1 MKILVLKA
9 SDSNFI
15 EIIEINNGDFKNFI
29 DNLMRKYDDDI
40 ILHFGCSLRF
50 EDEDL
55 EPYGATTDEI
65 NYMITI
71 YDYYIE

>member
-15 EIIEINNGDFKNFI
+15 EIIEINKGDFKNFI
-29 DNLMRKYDDDI
+29 DNLMGKYDEDI

-55 EPYGATTDEI
+55 KPYGATTDEI